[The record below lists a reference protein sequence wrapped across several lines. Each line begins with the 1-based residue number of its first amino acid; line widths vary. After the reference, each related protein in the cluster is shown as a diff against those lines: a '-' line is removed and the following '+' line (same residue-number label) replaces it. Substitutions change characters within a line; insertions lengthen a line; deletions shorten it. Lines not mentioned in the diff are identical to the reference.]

1 MNILVI
7 GATGRTGKHV
17 LEQGRQRGHAMTA
30 FTRHPEQLAGM
41 PGLRAVVRGDA
52 TDLGAVRQAA
62 REQDAVIVAVGS
74 SSIARTVV
82 AAMQAESV
90 RRLVMISR
98 RTVVMTRPRLL
109 VTLIWLLYHQSY
121 ADLARAE
128 GMLEVSGLDWSI
140 ARIGMLTD
148 KLFTGQVHTD
158 FAANATGGTMTLTR
172 ADCAMALL
180 DIVENPQLSGKAL
193 GVGGLKLAK

>member
-1 MNILVI
+1 
-7 GATGRTGKHV
+7 
-17 LEQGRQRGHAMTA
+17 
-30 FTRHPEQLAGM
+30 
-41 PGLRAVVRGDA
+41 
-52 TDLGAVRQAA
+52 
-62 REQDAVIVAVGS
+62 
-74 SSIARTVV
+74 
-82 AAMQAESV
+82 
-90 RRLVMISR
+90 
-98 RTVVMTRPRLL
+98 VMTRPRLL

-172 ADCAMALL
+172 ADCAMALP